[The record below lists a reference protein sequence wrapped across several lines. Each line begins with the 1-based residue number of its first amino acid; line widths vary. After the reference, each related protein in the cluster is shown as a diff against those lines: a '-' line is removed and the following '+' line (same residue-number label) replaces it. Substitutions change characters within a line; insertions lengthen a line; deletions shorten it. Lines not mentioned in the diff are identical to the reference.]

1 MRVAGVPLLVAIVM
15 AFPLAGAPSFSAAA
29 EPQPL
34 LIGYLEI
41 TDDARYDEKRA
52 YARIR
57 VRPHDRPRPGAE
69 MAIRESRVLGRALKM
84 KFSLERGEAK
94 TAAGLISAI
103 ERMAAA
109 GVRYFLI
116 DADAAVI
123 TAIGAA
129 TVGRDLLLFNISEPA
144 DALRG
149 AGCQVHV
156 MHVIPSHAMM
166 TDALAQF
173 LVARKWRDVLILKGP
188 EDEDAA
194 FAAAFD
200 ASARRFGVR
209 VIASRDFVLGNDPRE
224 REKNNVALMTA
235 DGDYDAVFVADTEG
249 EFGRYVP
256 YQTYRPRP
264 VIGTEGLIAGAWHW
278 AWERH
283 GAPQLNQRFENL
295 AKRRMTGADWAAWAA
310 VKAVIEAAVRTQS
323 ADFKT
328 VRAYLRSDQLTLD
341 AYKGNPVSFRPW
353 DNQLRQPV
361 LLSTHNAIIGRP
373 PLKGFLHPSENMD
386 TLGYDHGDN
395 KCRFEGGG

>member
-1 MRVAGVPLLVAIVM
+1 MRVAVVPLLVAIVM

-29 EPQPL
+29 ETQPL
-34 LIGYLEI
+34 LIGYLEF
-41 TDDARYDEKRA
+41 TDDPRYDEKRA

-57 VRPHDRPRPGAE
+57 VRPHNRPRPGAE
-69 MAIRESRVLGRALKM
+69 MAIRESHVLGRALKM

-94 TAAGLISAI
+94 TAAGLISMI

-123 TAIGAA
+123 TALGAA
-129 TVGRDLLLFNISEPA
+129 TMGWDLLLFNISEPA

-149 AGCQVHV
+149 AECRAQV

-173 LVARKWRDVLILKGP
+173 LVTKKWRKVLVLKGP
-188 EDEDAA
+188 EGEDAA
-194 FAAAFD
+194 FAAAFE

-209 VIASRDFVLGNDPRE
+209 IIASRDFVLGNDPRE

-235 DGDYDAVFVADTEG
+235 EGNYDVVFVADTEG

-256 YQTYRPRP
+256 YQTYHPRP
-264 VIGTEGLIAGAWHW
+264 IIGTEGLIAKAWHW

-283 GAPQLNQRFENL
+283 GAPQLNQRFEKL
-295 AKRRMTGADWAAWAA
+295 AKRRMTGTDWAAWAA
-310 VKAVIEAAVRTQS
+310 VKAVVEAAVRTKS
-323 ADFKT
+323 ADFKI
-328 VRAYLRSDQLTLD
+328 VRTYLRGDQLTLD

-353 DNQLRQPV
+353 DNQLRQPI
-361 LLSTHNAIIGRP
+361 LLGIHNAIIERA

-386 TLGYDHGDN
+386 TLGYERGDN
-395 KCRFEGGG
+395 KCRLGQ